1 MIELSG
7 GKCACASCVCMCML
21 CLDAQRWVGNH
32 AMHEACTTLFQPTVY
47 NCIPLVVLCMSMVCC
62 YVFFVFG
69 LSSLDKCSCT
79 YVHTCVVCLQCM
91 CSCCCVHGSS
101 VGSCIVVNVR

>member
-7 GKCACASCVCMCML
+7 GKCACASCVCTCML
-21 CLDAQRWVGNH
+21 CLDAQRWVGSH

-47 NCIPLVVLCMSMVCC
+47 NCIPLVVLCMFMVCC

-69 LSSLDKCSCT
+69 LSSLA
-79 YVHTCVVCLQCM
+79 
-91 CSCCCVHGSS
+91 
-101 VGSCIVVNVR
+101 